1 MQGFAVEE
9 ARVDVTI
16 GDEVVQEQNTIR
28 KERPIWMSES
38 TIITPVTGMV
48 GLFIDNIINA
58 ILKKIFIL

>member
-28 KERPIWMSES
+28 KERPIWMAES
-38 TIITPVTGMV
+38 TIINADAGMV
-48 GLFIDNIINA
+48 
-58 ILKKIFIL
+58 